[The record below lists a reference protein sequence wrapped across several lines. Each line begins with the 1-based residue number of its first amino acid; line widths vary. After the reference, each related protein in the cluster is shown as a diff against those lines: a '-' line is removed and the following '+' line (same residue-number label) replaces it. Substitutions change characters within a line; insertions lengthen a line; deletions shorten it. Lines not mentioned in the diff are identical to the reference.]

1 MKLISMH
8 IDDFGGLHNYD
19 FNFEEGL
26 NVVLHDNGWGKTTMA
41 AFLKAMLYGFD
52 SKRSKD
58 ITENERKRYLPWQG
72 GKYGGSLDFEAE
84 GVHYRIYRTF
94 GETPR
99 FDNAKI
105 VNVDK
110 KTTAKIDPEKI
121 GETFFRLDAG
131 AFRRSVFIN
140 QNGLSIDGAASSI
153 HTRLNALVSQ
163 ANDVAA
169 FDDAIAKLTA
179 QIKIYEKTGARGQI
193 GDIMRQIS
201 ALERQRDQLEANI
214 AAQDEARERIS
225 QIDVLLSSINEDLEK
240 KKKRLDEVSGEA
252 KKREASKKLL
262 EDINKQIADLQ
273 AKIDAV
279 RADLGGRVPAQSE
292 IDTVK
297 RQKQTVAA
305 LTAQLEALET
315 SHAKLTADYTVLHK
329 KYNGTLPT
337 TAQFDEIQ
345 SIYGELQGILS
356 TGTEE
361 APTSETVP
369 EGYAV
374 IKSAVDADAD
384 YISKLKITVGSQI
397 TLQQLIRKLESQERD
412 IRQETESR
420 AEKKKRFAA
429 LSADVAGAQAEV
441 DSQKQYAP
449 ASVDPVISG
458 LDGLQKRQRKL
469 AQQKAEQET
478 TISREA
484 DSRADKKKRYAALRA
499 EVDELK
505 PDVDAGSAYSTEKV
519 APVIKKLEDIQRRQQ
534 AVDIKRDSLT
544 ISALTSEQEALLTAI
559 SGDLPEA
566 SEGNDILRKHR
577 SVASHQAEIQGLS
590 ARLEGEKSKAESLKT
605 SIDQLGST
613 DGADTAPVEEPKK
626 PAGGA
631 MIGAGAAVAVIGAI
645 LIFVVTPIM
654 AAVAAVGAILAVLG
668 VASNNRYKTKLQA
681 YESYKAADAK
691 RQETQKKK
699 SELQAQLNS
708 AQASIDS
715 LEKQINGHKSQMEAD
730 EAAVSAWMNK
740 WAAGLD
746 PSENTISQVID
757 NAEQAKKL
765 RKKKQEAEEAQTY
778 IEEQIAAI
786 AADRRVVDA
795 QYPELVGKSIAD
807 ALIRLRA
814 AETDYKLK
822 ADKLKTAVRNL
833 EKFIAEAKI
842 PEDQFAAEE
851 SPRIAELQEKLKQIE
866 AELEDIEAARK
877 AYDDRY
883 PEITGLT
890 FDDALALLRSKQS
903 AYKVA
908 DSQLQTAVKA
918 EQKFIAEAKVPAEQ
932 LALTDS
938 PRIAELTSARD
949 VTADSLTQTLADAN
963 EILAAI
969 GISITA
975 ENAQTELRKAEQ
987 MMNAYKQQADT
998 LKGRAER
1005 QQKKQQQIESLQKK
1019 LDERLPVLQ
1028 GRYADLEMPERLA
1041 LIRRN
1046 VTDDAKLHEKINEA
1060 EADQRKKKLR
1070 LTEASGAVE
1079 AFIAAYGKFAPETDD
1094 ILPEIYAKAASYAE
1108 LLAAMQQLE
1117 KQRASI
1123 GEEQASAAHQAGDEE
1138 TALRTK
1144 IANLEGHRDNLLVE
1158 YTQKSDFI
1166 RQADQSL
1173 EKYPDVVAEIR
1184 QLYEQKQKAQ
1194 NTLVMLKRTIQLIT
1208 QAKENLANRYLSKVE
1223 QRFNNYMHIWLN
1235 NDAVR
1240 GILDIDFNITIE
1252 ENEKVHVAEGY
1263 STGYCDLIDFCMR
1276 LALVDTLFE
1285 SEQPFLILDDPFVN
1299 LDVDRLDK
1307 ALELLNVMAANK
1319 QIVYFVCHPI
1329 RAVEV
1334 DENSASRAE
1343 FVRLAEATRKT
1354 IEGRQ
1359 SSGTERKKIIR
1370 KSPKEL
1376 YKVVSTGIAPAFKPA
1391 KPNYTITNN
1400 IFGMNFVMDEMAASK
1415 DASYELFFIDA
1426 KGHVLNDRQMIE
1438 VKEGKLSVERVQFCL
1453 NSRDDSGDRYELMIR
1468 ESGQD
1473 DYEVVARIPFK
1484 AKLAFAGTDSFDF

>member
-8 IDDFGGLHNYD
+8 VDDFGGLHNYD

-72 GKYGGSLDFEAE
+72 GKYGGSLDFEAD

-99 FDNAKI
+99 FDKAKI
-105 VNVDK
+105 VNTDT
-110 KTTAKIDPEKI
+110 KTTAGIDPEKI
-121 GETFFRLDAG
+121 GETLFKLDAS
-131 AFRRSVFIN
+131 AFQRSVFIN

-179 QIKIYEKTGARGQI
+179 QIKVYEKTGARGQI
-193 GDIMRQIS
+193 GDITRQIA
-201 ALERQRDQLEANI
+201 ALERQRDQLEIDI
-214 AAQDEARERIS
+214 AAQDDARERIA

-279 RADLGGRVPAQSE
+279 KTDLGGKVPAQSE

-297 RQKQTVAA
+297 RQKQADAA
-305 LTAQLEALET
+305 LTVQLEELEA
-315 SHAKLTADYTVLHK
+315 SHAKLTAAYTALIE
-329 KYNGTLPT
+329 KYNGSLPT
-337 TAQFDEIQ
+337 TAQLNEIQ

-361 APTSETVP
+361 APASEAAP
-369 EGYAV
+369 EGYDV
-374 IKSAVDADAD
+374 IKAAVDADSE
-384 YISKLKITVGSQI
+384 YLSRLKITVGSQI
-397 TLQQLIRKLESQERD
+397 TLQQLIHKLETQERD
-412 IRQETESR
+412 IRQETKSW
-420 AEKKKRFAA
+420 AEKKKRYAA
-429 LSADVAGAQAEV
+429 LSADVANAQAEV
-441 DSQKQYAP
+441 DAQKQYAP
-449 ASVDPVISG
+449 AAVDPVITG
-458 LDGLQKRQRKL
+458 LDGLQKKQRKL
-469 AQQKAEQET
+469 LQQKADQET
-478 TISREA
+478 AIDREA
-484 DSRADKKKRYAALRA
+484 DSWADKKKRYATLRTEA
-499 EVDELK
+499 DELK
-505 PDVDAGSAYSTEKV
+505 PEVDAGSAYSTEKV
-519 APVIKKLEDIQRRQQ
+519 APAIEMLEDIQRRQQ
-534 AVDIKRDSLT
+534 AVDIKRDSLAG
-544 ISALTSEQEALLTAI
+544 SALTAEQEALLMANA
-559 SGDLPEA
+559 GDLPEA
-566 SEGNDILRKHR
+566 AEGNDILKKYR
-577 SVASHQAEIQGLS
+577 SVASHKAEIQGLS
-590 ARLEGEKSKAESLKT
+590 ARLEGEKSKADSLKA
-605 SIDQLGST
+605 SIDQLGT
-613 DGADTAPVEEPKK
+613 AARADTAPVEEPKK

-645 LIFVVTPIM
+645 LIFVVSPIM
-654 AAVAAVGAILAVLG
+654 AAVAAVGAVLAVLG
-668 VASNNRYKTKLQA
+668 VVSNNNYKTKLQA
-681 YESYKAADAK
+681 YEIYKAADAK
-691 RQETQKKK
+691 RQEAQKKK
-699 SELQAQLNS
+699 SELQAQLDS
-708 AQASIDS
+708 VLASVAS
-715 LEKQINGHKSQMEAD
+715 LKEQINEHKSRTGAD
-730 EAAVSAWMNK
+730 EAVVCAWMNR
-740 WAAGLD
+740 WASGAE
-746 PSENTISQVID
+746 PSEGAITQVVD
-757 NAEQAKKL
+757 NAEQVRKL
-765 RKKKQEAEEAQTY
+765 RKKKQEAAEIQSY
-778 IEEQIAAI
+778 VDEQSDAV
-786 AADRRVVDA
+786 AADRRAVDA
-795 QYPELVGKSIAD
+795 QFPELAGKSVAD
-807 ALIRLRA
+807 ALSRLRS

-842 PEDQFAAEE
+842 PEEQFAAET
-851 SPRIAELQEKLKQIE
+851 SPQVDELQEKLKQIE
-866 AELEDIEAARK
+866 AELADIDTARK
-877 AYDDRY
+877 AHDDRY
-883 PEITGLT
+883 PEIAGLT
-890 FDDALALLRSKQS
+890 FDDAPTILRDKQS

-908 DSQLQTAVKA
+908 DSRLQTAVRA
-918 EQKFIAEAKVPAEQ
+918 EQKFVWEAMVTADQ

-938 PRIAELTSARD
+938 PRLVKLTSERD
-949 VTADSLTQTLADAN
+949 TTANSLTQALGDAN
-963 EILAAI
+963 EVLSAI

-975 ENAQTELRKAEQ
+975 ESAQTELRKAEQ
-987 MMNAYKQQADT
+987 MMNAYKQQADK
-998 LKGRAER
+998 LKDRAER

-1019 LDERLPVLQ
+1019 LDEKLYVLR
-1028 GRYADLEMPERLA
+1028 GRYADLELPERLA
-1041 LIRRN
+1041 LIREN
-1046 VTDDAKLHEKINEA
+1046 VTDAAKLHEKISEA
-1060 EADQRKKKLR
+1060 EADQRKQKEKLN
-1070 LTEASGAVE
+1070 EAAGVVK
-1079 AFIAAYGKFAPETDD
+1079 AFIAAHGKFEPDSND
-1094 ILPEIYAKAASYAE
+1094 ILSEIYAKAGSYAE

-1117 KQRASI
+1117 KQRTSI
-1123 GEEQASAAHQAGDEE
+1123 VKEQDAAAHQAGAEE
-1138 TALRTK
+1138 TELKSWITT
-1144 IANLEGHRDNLLVE
+1144 LEERRDKLLVE

-1173 EKYPDVVAEIR
+1173 EKHPDIIAEIR

-1252 ENEKVHVAEGY
+1252 ENDKVHDAEGY

-1334 DENSASRAE
+1334 DENYASRAE
-1343 FVRLAEATRKT
+1343 FVQLAEATRKT
-1354 IEGRQ
+1354 LEGRQ
-1359 SSGTERKKIIR
+1359 SSGTERKKTVHR
-1370 KSPKEL
+1370 SPREL
-1376 YKVVSTGIAPAFKPA
+1376 YKVVSTGIALAFKPA
-1391 KPNYTITNN
+1391 NPNYTITNN
-1400 IFGMNFVMDEMAASK
+1400 IFGMNFVMNETGASK

-1426 KGHVLNDRQMIE
+1426 KGHVLNERQMVE
-1438 VKEGKLSVERVQFCL
+1438 VKDGKLSVERVQFCL
-1453 NSRDDSGDRYELMIR
+1453 NSRDDSGDQYELMIR

-1484 AKLAFAGTDSFDF
+1484 AKLAFTGTDSFDF

>member
-1 MKLISMH
+1 MNLISMH
-8 IDDFGGLHNYD
+8 VDDFGGLHNYD

-26 NVVLHDNGWGKTTMA
+26 NVVLQDNGWGKTTMA

-52 SKRSKD
+52 SKRSKN

-99 FDNAKI
+99 FDKAKI

-121 GETFFRLDAG
+121 GETLFRLDAS
-131 AFRRSVFIN
+131 AFQRSVFIN

-169 FDDAIAKLTA
+169 FDDAIVKLTA
-179 QIKIYEKTGARGQI
+179 QIKVYEKTGARGQI
-193 GDIMRQIS
+193 GDITRQIS

-225 QIDVLLSSINEDLEK
+225 QIDVLLGSINADLEK
-240 KKKRLDEVSGEA
+240 KKKRLDEVSSEA

-279 RADLGGRVPAQSE
+279 KADLGGKIPAQSE

-297 RQKQTVAA
+297 RQKQAVAA
-305 LTAQLEALET
+305 LTAQLEELEA
-315 SHAKLTADYTVLHK
+315 SHAKLTADYTALLE

-337 TAQFDEIQ
+337 AAQLDEIQ

-356 TGTEE
+356 TGAEE
-361 APTSETVP
+361 TTASETLP

-374 IKSAVDADAD
+374 IKTAVDADVD
-384 YISKLKITVGSQI
+384 YISRLKITVGSQI

-412 IRQETESR
+412 IRQEMESW
-420 AEKKKRFAA
+420 AEKKKRYAA
-429 LSADVAGAQAEV
+429 LSTDVASAQAET
-441 DSQKQYAP
+441 DGQKQYAP
-449 ASVDPVISG
+449 ASVDPIISG
-458 LDGLQKRQRKL
+458 LDDLQKKQRKL
-469 AQQKAEQET
+469 VQQKAEQET
-478 TISREA
+478 AISREA
-484 DSRADKKKRYAALRA
+484 DSWTDKKKRYAALRS
-499 EVDELK
+499 EVDGLK
-505 PDVDAGSAYSTEKV
+505 SEVDASSVYSTEKV
-519 APVIKKLEDIQRRQQ
+519 SPVIKKLEDIQKRQQ
-534 AVDIKRDSLT
+534 AVDIKRDSLAGT
-544 ISALTSEQEALLTAI
+544 ALTAKQEALLTAN
-559 SGDLPEA
+559 SGDLPEI
-566 SEGNDILRKHR
+566 SEGNDILRKYR
-577 SVASHQAEIQGLS
+577 SAVSHQAEIQGLS
-590 ARLEGEKSKAESLKT
+590 ARLEGEKSKADSLKA
-605 SIDQLGST
+605 SIDQLES
-613 DGADTAPVEEPKK
+613 ADKVDAAPVEEPKK
-626 PAGGA
+626 PAVGA
-631 MIGAGAAVAVIGAI
+631 MIGAGVAVAVISTI
-645 LIFVVTPIM
+645 LIFAATPIM
-654 AAVAAVGAILAVLG
+654 AVVAAVGAILAVLG
-668 VASNNRYKTKLQA
+668 VVSNNSYETKLQA

-691 RQETQKKK
+691 RQETRKKK
-699 SELQAQLNS
+699 SELQTQLNF
-708 AQASIDS
+708 ALASIDS
-715 LEKQINGHKSQMEAD
+715 LEKQTNGHKSQMEED
-730 EAAVSAWMNK
+730 EAAVSAWMRK
-740 WAAGLD
+740 WASGVD
-746 PSENTISQVID
+746 PSESAISQVID
-757 NAEQAKKL
+757 NAEQVRRL
-765 RKKKQEAEEAQTY
+765 RKKKHEAAEAQSY
-778 IEEQIAAI
+778 IEIQIAAI
-786 AADRRVVDA
+786 TADRSAVDA
-795 QYPELVGKSIAD
+795 QYSKLNGKSVAD
-807 ALIRLRA
+807 ALTLLRSV
-814 AETDYKLK
+814 ETDYKLK

-833 EKFIAEAKI
+833 EKFIAEAKT
-842 PEDQFAAEE
+842 PEKQFAAEE
-851 SPRIAELQEKLKQIE
+851 SPRIAKLQEKLKQIE
-866 AELEDIEAARK
+866 ADLEGIDAARK
-877 AYDDRY
+877 AYDGQY
-883 PEITGLT
+883 PEIAGLT

-908 DSQLQTAVKA
+908 DSQLQTAIKA
-918 EQKFIAEAKVPAEQ
+918 EQKFIAEAKVTAEQ

-938 PRIAELTSARD
+938 LRIAELTSARD
-949 VTADSLTQTLADAN
+949 ATADSLARALADAN

-975 ENAQTELRKAEQ
+975 ENAQAELRKAEQ

-998 LKGRAER
+998 LKDRAER
-1005 QQKKQQQIESLQKK
+1005 QQKKQQQIESLHKK
-1019 LDERLPVLQ
+1019 LGEKLPVLQ
-1028 GRYADLEMPERLA
+1028 GRYADLEIPERLS
-1041 LIRRN
+1041 LIREN
-1046 VTDDAKLHEKINEA
+1046 VIDTAKLREKINET
-1060 EADQRKKKLR
+1060 ETDQRKQKSR
-1070 LTEASGAVE
+1070 RTEAGGAVE
-1079 AFIAAYGKFAPETDD
+1079 AFIASHGKFEPETDD
-1094 ILPEIYAKAASYAE
+1094 ILSEIYAKAASYAE
-1108 LLAAMQQLE
+1108 FLAAMQQLE

-1123 GEEQASAAHQAGDEE
+1123 GEEQVAAAHQAGAEE
-1138 TALRTK
+1138 TELRK
-1144 IANLEGHRDNLLVE
+1144 QISGLEERRDNLLVE
-1158 YTQKSDFI
+1158 YTQRSDFI

-1194 NTLVMLKRTIQLIT
+1194 NALVMLKRTIQLIT
-1208 QAKENLANRYLSKVE
+1208 KAKENLANRYLSKVE

-1307 ALELLNVMAANK
+1307 ALELLSVMAASK

-1334 DENSASRAE
+1334 DENSDSRAE

-1354 IEGRQ
+1354 INGRQ
-1359 SSGTERKKIIR
+1359 SSGTERKKIVR

-1376 YKVVSTGIAPAFKPA
+1376 YKVVNTGIALAFKPA

-1400 IFGMNFVMDEMAASK
+1400 IFGMNFVMDEMVSSK

-1453 NSRDDSGDRYELMIR
+1453 NSRDDSGDQYELMIR
-1468 ESGQD
+1468 ENGQD

-1484 AKLAFAGTDSFDF
+1484 AMLAFAGTDSFDF